1 MSSSGKTVDTRVTGS
16 CVWRLVSCSESFFF
30 FFFSFSSFHSEQQHP
45 SFVSF
50 RFFNF
55 QWHSVWPLL
64 WGAWTDG
71 KLFSNRFSFS
81 FVPSST
87 DISAPLCSRI
97 TRPRRSLETS
107 PPPPKKF
114 GCATWFPSQ
123 GAFPF
128 SFFPFFFFYSF
139 SILSFLLWVSPLTSW
154 VNLHF
159 NLLHLFSLAWK
170 SWSHGVFVSFFV
182 WTNEVTNKTSFLIPH
197 FLACHSQF
205 R

>member
-97 TRPRRSLETS
+97 THPRCNLETS
-107 PPPPKKF
+107 PPPSSAVPHLKV
-114 GCATWFPSQ
+114 
-123 GAFPF
+123 PF
-128 SFFPFFFFYSF
+128 LFPFFLFSF
-139 SILSFLLWVSPLTSW
+139 SILFLFFLFFSEYHPSPPGSISISISSTFSPLLENPDHMVSLCRFSCGQTK
-154 VNLHF
+154 VPTKR
-159 NLLHLFSLAWK
+159 LF
-170 SWSHGVFVSFFV
+170 WS
-182 WTNEVTNKTSFLIPH
+182 PH
-197 FLACHSQF
+197 FLACHS
-205 R
+205 